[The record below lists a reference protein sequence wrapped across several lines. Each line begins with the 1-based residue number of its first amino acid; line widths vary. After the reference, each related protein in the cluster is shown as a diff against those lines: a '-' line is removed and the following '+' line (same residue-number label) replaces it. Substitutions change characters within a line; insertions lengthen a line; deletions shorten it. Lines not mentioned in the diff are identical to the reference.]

1 MNSSVI
7 ASGSFVGNVSLLDF
21 CALEVLLTLENA
33 HSLALLAQGAEI
45 DLFKLILT
53 SSILS
58 KVVLVILLF
67 FSYCLLGYHLQEICR
82 HTQTASPF
90 GNLHSHVP

>member
-58 KVVLVILLF
+58 KVVLAHPAVFLCF
-67 FSYCLLGYHLQEICR
+67 LLGYHL
-82 HTQTASPF
+82 
-90 GNLHSHVP
+90 

>member
-1 MNSSVI
+1 
-7 ASGSFVGNVSLLDF
+7 
-21 CALEVLLTLENA
+21 
-33 HSLALLAQGAEI
+33 
-45 DLFKLILT
+45 
-53 SSILS
+53 
-58 KVVLVILLF
+58 VVLVILLF